1 MREEF
6 LEFLARV
13 NQKTTL
19 DELAQYCQTDEE
31 LSLALKKAEET
42 PCERE
47 ELSDEWKEKAM
58 LAFKNVVISDIHTK
72 AVQIKLNVGYHLA
85 IQIKNWLLKES
96 RQTDIDVF
104 DLNNTIAQ
112 FIGNGLRKY
121 IVANKQALFPTCGKD
136 ELPDRVQLFQ
146 SEEKMKTWNE
156 RVERLADKFDAL
168 ANEYHPKQEDI
179 DGAFDELKKVYKDLW
194 I

>member
-6 LEFLARV
+6 LEFLERV

-72 AVQIKLNVGYHLA
+72 AIQIKWNVGYHLA
-85 IQIKNWLLKES
+85 LQIKDWLLKES

-156 RVERLADKFDAL
+156 RIERLADKFDAL

>member
-72 AVQIKLNVGYHLA
+72 AIQIKLKVGYHLA
-85 IQIKNWLLKES
+85 IQIKNWLLQER
-96 RQTDIDVF
+96 RQADIDVF
-104 DLNNTIAQ
+104 DLNN
-112 FIGNGLRKY
+112 
-121 IVANKQALFPTCGKD
+121 
-136 ELPDRVQLFQ
+136 
-146 SEEKMKTWNE
+146 
-156 RVERLADKFDAL
+156 
-168 ANEYHPKQEDI
+168 
-179 DGAFDELKKVYKDLW
+179 
-194 I
+194 

>member
-6 LEFLARV
+6 ENFLRTV
-13 NQKTTL
+13 NQGTRL
-19 DELAQYCQTDEE
+19 DELAQHCQTDEE
-31 LSLALKKAEET
+31 LALVLKKARGR
-42 PCERE
+42 PCVSE

-85 IQIKNWLLKES
+85 IQIKNWLLNES

-112 FIGNGLRKY
+112 FISNGLRKY
-121 IVANKQALFPTCGKD
+121 IVANKQAVFPTCGKD
-136 ELPDRVQLFQ
+136 ELPDRVLLFQ

-156 RVERLADKFDAL
+156 RIERLADKFDAL

>member
-6 LEFLARV
+6 ENFLKAV
-13 NQKTTL
+13 NKGTTL
-19 DELAQYCQTDEE
+19 DELAQHCQTDEE
-31 LSLALKKAEET
+31 LQLALNKAGEM
-42 PCERE
+42 PYVSG
-47 ELSDEWKEKAM
+47 ELSDAWKEKAM
-58 LAFKNVVISDIHTK
+58 LAFKNVAISDIHTK

-85 IQIKNWLLKES
+85 IQIKEWLLKES

-146 SEEKMKTWNE
+146 SEEKMKT
-156 RVERLADKFDAL
+156 
-168 ANEYHPKQEDI
+168 
-179 DGAFDELKKVYKDLW
+179 
-194 I
+194 